1 MGLFGDEHCSRSHCS
16 CREMRVRGSAWRD
29 PRGTPEIPKRGLP
42 WDTRGGR
49 WLGGVVVPVMA
60 PGVTAAVAGRDLGV
74 LPLRGPRKRHFL
86 PGWVQQL
93 GNPEPKMVRKGES
106 TALGPQHHLL
116 CLHPKGKPFSRRR
129 GHPGGWICP
138 DGKRVSCET
147 GCPNPA
153 SSFLSIPSPFSW
165 LWGQQNP
172 GGMGTGGP
180 SALTHQKHIP

>member
-1 MGLFGDEHCSRSHCS
+1 MELMGLFGDEHCNRSHCS
-16 CREMRVRGSAWRD
+16 CRGVRVRGSAWRD

-93 GNPEPKMVRKGES
+93 GNPEPKNGQKRRK
-106 TALGPQHHLL
+106 HR
-116 CLHPKGKPFSRRR
+116 SR
-129 GHPGGWICP
+129 
-138 DGKRVSCET
+138 
-147 GCPNPA
+147 
-153 SSFLSIPSPFSW
+153 
-165 LWGQQNP
+165 
-172 GGMGTGGP
+172 P
-180 SALTHQKHIP
+180 SAPPSLPSSQGKALFQEKGAPRGLDMPRREAGVL